1 MAITITHE
9 VSTKELVELIK
20 EATFEDNEKMEILKV
35 LFPSRSHTDRSRLMG
50 DVTEFIYLN
59 I

>member
-20 EATFEDNEKMEILKV
+20 EATFEDNEKMEILKA

>member
-9 VSTKELVELIK
+9 LSTKDLVELVK
-20 EATFEDNEKMEILKV
+20 EATFEDAEKMEILKA

>member
-20 EATFEDNEKMEILKV
+20 EATFEDNEKMEILKA
-35 LFPSRSHTDRSRLMG
+35 LFPSRSHTDRSRLLG
-50 DVTEFIYLN
+50 DMTEFIYLN
-59 I
+59 M